1 MKRDLTIAGKKIG
14 EDCPVYVIA
23 EMSANHLQDFE
34 RAKKIIVAA
43 AKVGADAVKLQTYRP
58 DTITLNCHNDE
69 FLATPGSPWEGQN
82 LYDLYKTAYTPW
94 DWQPK
99 LKDYAES
106 LGITL
111 FSSPFD
117 ATAVDFL
124 EDMDV
129 PAYKIA
135 SFEITDIPLIRKVA
149 ATGKPIILST
159 GIATL
164 SDIELAVNT
173 CIECENDKI
182 ILLKCVSEYPTPYQ
196 DINLRTIPNMK
207 DVFGCN
213 VGISDHSFGTS
224 VAIAAIAMGACV
236 VEKHLTLSRSEG
248 GPDAM
253 FSMEPDEFGRMVE
266 EIKNVKLA
274 MGEVSYKLTAKQA
287 KSRKRGRSLY
297 VSADIPK
304 GKVLNENNV
313 KSVRPGYGLHPKH
326 YDEILGKRAKQDL
339 KMGMALRWEYLE

>member
-43 AKVGADAVKLQTYRP
+43 AKAGADAVKLQTYRP

-94 DWQPK
+94 EWQPK

-124 EDMDV
+124 EEMKV

-135 SFEITDIPLIRKVA
+135 SFEITDIPLIKKAA
-149 ATGKPIILST
+149 ATDKPIILST

-173 CIECENDKI
+173 CIKCGNDKI

-213 VGISDHSFGTS
+213 VGISDHSLGSCVT
-224 VAIAAIAMGACV
+224 IAAIAMGACV

-304 GKVLNENNV
+304 GEVLNENNV
-313 KSVRPGYGLHPKH
+313 KSVRPSYGLHPKH